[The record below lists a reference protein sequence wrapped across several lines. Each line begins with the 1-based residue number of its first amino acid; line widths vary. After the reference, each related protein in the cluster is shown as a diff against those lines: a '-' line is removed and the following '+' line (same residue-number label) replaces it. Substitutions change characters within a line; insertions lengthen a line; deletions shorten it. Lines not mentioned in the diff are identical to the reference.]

1 MKVACCLAM
10 CVAIALAG
18 CASIAESVMSSEGM
32 AATRRGE
39 AMLQLAA
46 FAHSYGMV
54 CTLPL
59 NSPPELVTICE
70 RRGETY
76 LSLTRE
82 GARLK
87 FLVFVHPQVVMVSE
101 TVARTYVAELAI
113 PLRKRLEA
121 AFGSAVS

>member
-1 MKVACCLAM
+1 
-10 CVAIALAG
+10 
-18 CASIAESVMSSEGM
+18 MSSEGM
-32 AATRRGE
+32 AATLYVDLPEVRRGE

-113 PLRKRLEA
+113 PLRRRLEA